1 MDDIVHMRKRLE
13 RALREARNAENE
25 LGFRETQMQQQKKH
39 LDTLLDYRD
48 ECVGGLKSA
57 KESGLT
63 IVQMREYQL
72 LLQHL
77 SAVVEEQQYKV
88 DLSQKN
94 YEQVREV
101 YEEKSQQLEKMRKTM
116 EEMEQARLEQVVGED
131 EDSTTDVD
139 VDGTARRR
147 DASANKT
154 SGIAGKRLKTG
165 SG

>member
-25 LGFRETQMQQQKKH
+25 LGFRETQMEQQKKH
-39 LDTLLDYRD
+39 LETLLDYRD

-116 EEMEQARLEQVVGED
+116 AELEQARLEQVVGED
-131 EDSTTDVD
+131 EDNTTDVD

-154 SGIAGKRLKTG
+154 SGIAGKRLRTG

>member
-1 MDDIVHMRKRLE
+1 MDDIVHMRKRME

-25 LGFRETQMQQQKKH
+25 LGFRETQMDQQKKH
-39 LDTLLDYRD
+39 LETLLDYRD

-77 SAVVEEQQYKV
+77 SSVVEEQQYKV

-94 YEQVREV
+94 YEQVKEV
-101 YEEKSQQLEKMRKTM
+101 YQEKSEKLEEIRQTM
-116 EEMEQARLEQVVGED
+116 NEMDHARLEQVVGE
-131 EDSTTDVD
+131 EDDAASTDTPV
-139 VDGTARRR
+139 GG
-147 DASANKT
+147 ASRQAAKT

-165 SG
+165 LR